1 MNPDEIY
8 VRLAKYECGWWQAH
22 HRHDLEGLT
31 ENMARLYESQFQIHY
46 EQALEAVRFRVEA
59 TQEHDIA
66 ERFEDQRDQ
75 PQADIHWA
83 RVKELLKEHFRILGG
98 VKKVCADSE

>member
-1 MNPDEIY
+1 MNPNEAY
-8 VRLAKYECGWWQAH
+8 QRLAEFELGWWQAH

-31 ENMARLYESQFQIHY
+31 ENMARLYETQFQIPY
-46 EQALEAVRFRVEA
+46 ERAVEAVRFRVEA

-66 ERFEDQRDQ
+66 ERYEDQRDQ

-83 RVKELLKEHFRILGG
+83 RVKELLIEHFRILGRIKQ
-98 VKKVCADSE
+98 VSADSE